1 MDSPAAANVFGTL
14 GAVLWSLQLLPQIWK
29 NWRRHDTQS
38 LSSTFFL
45 SWAVAGVPLGVYN
58 IADDFNIALQ
68 IQPNILI
75 FLSLWTWFQCKYYGD
90 KWGTRKIVAS
100 VTGIAIVLAGAEVG
114 LVYALRL
121 ARERGHTWPSILM
134 AIVAAILLA
143 GGVLRHY
150 LQMLKTRSD
159 AGLSLKFATLDLSG
173 DVASLLSVLFQKT
186 LKIYGIVI
194 YGSELAI
201 WVGLI
206 GLAIHY
212 RRVRNAESSKGPVTD
227 MVVSGREENQASGR
241 DEENQAF

>member
-1 MDSPAAANVFGTL
+1 MDSPAASNVFGTL

-100 VTGIAIVLAGAEVG
+100 VIGIAIVLASAEVG
-114 LVYALRL
+114 LVYALKL

-173 DVASLLSVLFQKT
+173 DVASLLSVIFQKT

-212 RRVRNAESSKGPVTD
+212 RRVSNGDFNKGPEVD
-227 MVVSGREENQASGR
+227 AVVLGRGETRAADRNEENQSV
-241 DEENQAF
+241 

>member
-1 MDSPAAANVFGTL
+1 M
-14 GAVLWSLQLLPQIWK
+14 
-29 NWRRHDTQS
+29 
-38 LSSTFFL
+38 
-45 SWAVAGVPLGVYN
+45 
-58 IADDFNIALQ
+58 
-68 IQPNILI
+68 
-75 FLSLWTWFQCKYYGD
+75 
-90 KWGTRKIVAS
+90 AS

>member
-75 FLSLWTWFQCKYYGD
+75 FLM
-90 KWGTRKIVAS
+90 AS

-114 LVYALRL
+114 LVYALKL
-121 ARERGHTWPSILM
+121 ARERGYTWPSILM
-134 AIVAAILLA
+134 AILAAILLA

-201 WVGLI
+201 WSGLI
-206 GLAIHY
+206 GVAIHY

-227 MVVSGREENQASGR
+227 TVVSGIEENQASGR
-241 DEENQAF
+241 DE

>member
-1 MDSPAAANVFGTL
+1 
-14 GAVLWSLQLLPQIWK
+14 
-29 NWRRHDTQS
+29 
-38 LSSTFFL
+38 
-45 SWAVAGVPLGVYN
+45 
-58 IADDFNIALQ
+58 
-68 IQPNILI
+68 
-75 FLSLWTWFQCKYYGD
+75 
-90 KWGTRKIVAS
+90 
-100 VTGIAIVLAGAEVG
+100 
-114 LVYALRL
+114 
-121 ARERGHTWPSILM
+121 M

-173 DVASLLSVLFQKT
+173 DVASLLSVIFHKT

-212 RRVRNAESSKGPVTD
+212 RRVSDGDFNKGPEVD
-227 MVVSGREENQASGR
+227 AVLGCLSRVSPANELRTSSG
-241 DEENQAF
+241 DIKVGT